1 MSFLRHEEIYR
12 SDGRLSQSWERQP
25 VSSLPVL
32 IGYDEFPAGYSLA
45 GCPPAEPASAS
56 PTGNDSQQPML
67 PYNDS
72 SANGN
77 NPLNFVSQ
85 PGDLVELDTLDVRPL
100 PGLVIK
106 QFTARDGVSRWD
118 VIQAH
123 TRATAQTASQF
134 LDTLPHR
141 MPFPIRAVPVDGGSE
156 FAAFVLPPRSPKLNG
171 AVERANRTHTEEF
184 YQVTPCSLA
193 MKKFNRE
200 LRHWE
205 RIYNTVRPHQAL
217 GYLTPQQFLRQ
228 NSSQRKE

>member
-85 PGDLVELDTLDVRPL
+85 PEGALQLSPFHPVQRWIELDCTHL
-100 PGLVIK
+100 PVLRFPKEIASPALAFGFLVA
-106 QFTARDGVSRWD
+106 ARIHSE
-118 VIQAH
+118 
-123 TRATAQTASQF
+123 ASM
-134 LDTLPHR
+134 LVAMR
-141 MPFPIRAVPVDGGSE
+141 SGGISIL
-156 FAAFVLPPRSPKLNG
+156 FD
-171 AVERANRTHTEEF
+171 
-184 YQVTPCSLA
+184 QVG
-193 MKKFNRE
+193 FR
-200 LRHWE
+200 
-205 RIYNTVRPHQAL
+205 
-217 GYLTPQQFLRQ
+217 
-228 NSSQRKE
+228 